1 MSLIVRK
8 TNITTAFADAIVNAE
23 NTPNGY
29 GGSIVAAGG
38 PELAK
43 ELERIGP
50 CAAGEVKLT
59 GSYDIP
65 GAYKIQYIIHTTAPP
80 RAAKNADKLIA
91 RCYRKSLELASE
103 LGLKSIAFP
112 LISGGDSGF
121 TKARALEIAR
131 REIAAFLSRRDM
143 AVYLVGDKRPDGENR
158 PTSRWGIFSALDNG
172 EIFDELFGEY
182 PLRIHRKKVVR
193 SIAQLDLSFS
203 RPEPSMRPCASMR
216 SITPH
221 DLENE
226 RLKNLLESPG
236 ETFSQKLLRMID
248 ERGLKDP
255 EVYKKAHIDRKLFS
269 KIRTNRGYSPKK
281 STVLLLALA
290 LELPHEEATELLKS
304 AGYAFSDSDAT
315 DIIIEYFISCE
326 IYDIERINEALFE
339 FEETPLGV

>member
-80 RAAKNADKLIA
+80 LDAKNADKLIA

-103 LGLKSIAFP
+103 LGLKNIAFP

-131 REIAAFLSRRDM
+131 REIAAFLS
-143 AVYLVGDKRPDGENR
+143 AGIWPCIWSATNAPTAKTVQLPDGVSS
-158 PTSRWGIFSALDNG
+158 PLLTTAKFSTNSLAN
-172 EIFDELFGEY
+172 I
-182 PLRIHRKKVVR
+182 R
-193 SIAQLDLSFS
+193 SG
-203 RPEPSMRPCASMR
+203 
-216 SITPH
+216 SI
-221 DLENE
+221 E
-226 RLKNLLESPG
+226 
-236 ETFSQKLLRMID
+236 
-248 ERGLKDP
+248 
-255 EVYKKAHIDRKLFS
+255 
-269 KIRTNRGYSPKK
+269 KK
-281 STVLLLALA
+281 S
-290 LELPHEEATELLKS
+290 
-304 AGYAFSDSDAT
+304 YAA
-315 DIIIEYFISCE
+315 
-326 IYDIERINEALFE
+326 
-339 FEETPLGV
+339 